1 MEFFEADFDFFFFSS
16 PGYRPIFS
24 RAYYCAYGQHHH
36 HHHHH
41 HYPYSP
47 LPPFPAYSPY
57 SPYSPLP
64 PTRVTPP
71 VIPPLP
77 LARPQSADQDYW
89 TGSPRA
95 RTILKPAAALR
106 PNNQSKPKK
115 VKPKREKEL
124 YVAPVR
130 PSLPAPPHNVWFYS
144 TPPPTSPPTS
154 PPWAP
159 APYAWTT
166 TISTPGSGYSM
177 HIELKPE

>member
-1 MEFFEADFDFFFFSS
+1 MAFFEADFDFFDFFS
-16 PGYRPIFS
+16 PRYRPIFS

-41 HYPYSP
+41 YPYSP
-47 LPPFPAYSPY
+47 LPPFPTYSPY

-95 RTILKPAAALR
+95 RTILTPAALR

-130 PSLPAPPHNVWFYS
+130 PPLPAPPHNVWFYS
-144 TPPPTSPPTS
+144 TPPPAS
-154 PPWAP
+154 PWAP

-166 TISTPGSGYSM
+166 TISTPGSGYAV
-177 HIELKPE
+177 HVELKPE